1 MAERGRPMHLRFR
14 WDDNEGCA
22 RIDPKSLESIQA
34 MFVRSPVTVLD
45 FLADVNHAVVE
56 EYDDAL
62 DGLLSQ
68 ARGVIDA
75 RYTK

>member
-14 WDDNEGCA
+14 WDDNEGCMCV
-22 RIDPKSLESIQA
+22 DPKSLESIQS
-34 MFVRSPVTVLD
+34 MFARSPVTVLD

-68 ARGVIDA
+68 ARGVIDTPH
-75 RYTK
+75 TK